1 MNYCQ
6 YEPSQT
12 EEIIGLFTHTFSD
25 SEGEAEGKLIGEL
38 VKELIETTDNND
50 LYVFVANDNN
60 IVVGSI
66 LFTRLMFESDKQVFL
81 LAPVAVRTDYQG
93 QGIGQELIKVGLQA
107 IKNQGTE
114 LAFTYGDPAFYSKVG
129 FRQVTEEQFKAPLSL
144 SYPHGWLAQSLT
156 KQELTPIAGGSI
168 CVPAFNKQALW

>member
-12 EEIIGLFTHTFSD
+12 EEIIGLFAQTFSD

-38 VKELIETTDNND
+38 VKELIETTDSND
-50 LYVFVANDNN
+50 LYVFVANTNN
-60 IVVGSI
+60 RVVGSI
-66 LFTRLMFESDKQVFL
+66 LFTRLTFESDKQVFL
-81 LAPVAVRTDYQG
+81 LAPVAVCTDYQG

-107 IKNQGTE
+107 IKNQGAE

-129 FRQVTEEQFKAPLSL
+129 FRQVTEDQFKAPLSL

-156 KQELTPIAGGSI
+156 EQELTPIAGGSI